1 MKTNNDFSKYLTDF
15 LFKYLSGER
24 GASSNTV
31 AAYRDTFVLLI
42 KYMETENNIKINKL
56 ALSHFNKNTIVNF
69 LDWLQQARSQ
79 VMLHEICA
87 LLRFILFSSTFYT
100 KN

>member
-15 LFKYLSGER
+15 LFKYLPGER

-56 ALSHFNKNTIVNF
+56 ALSHFNKNAIVNF
-69 LDWLQQARSQ
+69 LDWLQQDRK
-79 VMLHEICA
+79 
-87 LLRFILFSSTFYT
+87 SSNATRNMRLAAIHSDR
-100 KN
+100 KSVV